1 MKKMDCFLRN
11 FQSISLHALKL
22 ALNKSMCESDN
33 KQSINKLP
41 PKRTEENRNNY
52 AKQRNLCVTLLK
64 KSKREFHGNLNP

>member
-1 MKKMDCFLRN
+1 
-11 FQSISLHALKL
+11 
-22 ALNKSMCESDN
+22 MCESDN

-64 KSKREFHGNLNP
+64 KSKREFHGNLNRPNPGLSEKIKLNLYFHFFVVPQKVL